1 MIGIL
6 CASGTKA
13 FCLSYASGSQISSWV
28 GQFVNLFDVGLTA
41 CFVIGL
47 HHLLVE
53 RPATCLL
60 RMWLF

>member
-13 FCLSYASGSQISSWV
+13 FCLSYASGSKFPSWV
-28 GQFVNLFDVGLTA
+28 GEFVNLFDMGLTA
-41 CFVIGL
+41 SSVMGF

-53 RPATCLL
+53 RPTTCLL
-60 RMWLF
+60 

>member
-41 CFVIGL
+41 
-47 HHLLVE
+47 LLCDWFA
-53 RPATCLL
+53 PS
-60 RMWLF
+60 FG